1 MLELNSIDIVI
12 WAPLHRIH
20 SVQLFTD
27 VPLNSLFKRSG
38 TGAMIFIFLKK
49 NYRFQMMA
57 YISSPWRTFCLFKFY
72 WSIFLHI
79 LLFFDVSNY
88 SKFFAFHV
96 HFLMICSTRIKP
108 ITLHGVMWCYS
119 VASPSLFHIHSQWI
133 AGTRRFLELFHLFY
147 LISRFHCTRGQLNVN
162 ICICVTS
169 AVFLLFFS
177 ALTQKPSNRF
187 QHLSGHNSFVF
198 MKCRRF
204 IPQKWLK

>member
-1 MLELNSIDIVI
+1 MSHSIHFSNVAVLEQWFSFFLRKIIAFK
-12 WAPLHRIH
+12 WWHTFPLLD
-20 SVQLFTD
+20 VLF
-27 VPLNSLFKRSG
+27 VCSSFI
-38 TGAMIFIFLKK
+38 GAF
-49 NYRFQMMA
+49 
-57 YISSPWRTFCLFKFY
+57 
-72 WSIFLHI
+72 FLHI

-119 VASPSLFHIHSQWI
+119 VASLSLFHIHSQWI

-162 ICICVTS
+162 VCICVTS

-204 IPQKWLK
+204 HTAKMIEIITVDWAQRQKFH